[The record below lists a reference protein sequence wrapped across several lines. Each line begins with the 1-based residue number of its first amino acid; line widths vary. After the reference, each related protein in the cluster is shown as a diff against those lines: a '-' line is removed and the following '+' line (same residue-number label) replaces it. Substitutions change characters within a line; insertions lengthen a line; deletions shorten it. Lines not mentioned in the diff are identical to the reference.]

1 MSTMLSPEGLKNFG
15 CYEILNSLAEGAYVT
30 DADRK
35 ILFWNRAAETITGWA
50 AEDVVGRNCRD
61 NILVHVDRDGHEL
74 CGREHCPLHR
84 SMITGHPSDEALLV
98 YAQSKSGNRI
108 PVEVTVAP
116 IYSPAG
122 GVAGGIELFWD
133 MTPVVA
139 DMLRAKRIQQ
149 TCLDCVLAPDKRVAF
164 DMRYT
169 PSEIVG
175 GDFYRVERVDDN
187 HYALMVADVMGHGIA
202 AALYTVQLRSL
213 WEDLRDK
220 LKSPAFFLT
229 ELSRRLRVLTQQ
241 TGYYATAACVNLNV
255 AEGSLAYVCAGHPRP
270 VIIQANGEMGRCA
283 EGQPPLGM
291 LENVWYTD
299 SFYRLDW
306 GDTLLLYS
314 DGATEITNATDEQ
327 LGVGGLMQLVC
338 ENVSSSKDGAL
349 NLTRLEEQLLY
360 YSTRVRFSDDLTLV
374 AAHFRK

>member
-1 MSTMLSPEGLKNFG
+1 MLSPEALKNFG

-50 AEDVVGRNCRD
+50 ATDVVGRNCRD

-74 CGREHCPLHR
+74 CGHEHCPLHR
-84 SMITGHPSDEALLV
+84 SMITGRPSDEALLV

-116 IYSPAG
+116 IFNPAG
-122 GVAGGIELFWD
+122 GVAGGIELFRD

-149 TCLDCVLAPDKRVAF
+149 TCLDCALAPDERVTF

-175 GDFYRVERVDDN
+175 GDFYRVERVDDH

-213 WEDLRDK
+213 WEDLRGK
-220 LKSPAFFLT
+220 LSSPAFFLT
-229 ELSRRLRVLTQQ
+229 ELSRRLRVLTHQ

-255 AEGSLAYVCAGHPRP
+255 ADGSLAYVCAGHPRP
-270 VIIQANGEMGRCA
+270 VIAQANGEMGRCS

-299 SFYRLDW
+299 SFYRLDR

-314 DGATEITNATDEQ
+314 DGATEITNVTDDQ
-327 LGVGGLMQLVC
+327 LGVGGLMQLVR

-349 NLTRLEEQLLY
+349 NLTRLEEQLLHY
-360 YSTRVRFSDDLTLV
+360 NSRIRFSDDLTLL